1 MAGICSIFDCF
12 GGLYSLQYVMCTMMY
27 THIYIYTSINIYIYI
42 HTYRHICIYI
52 YICGK
57 ATFVSLMPFG
67 TLFRAYGHS
76 LTCSC
81 PYE

>member
-27 THIYIYTSINIYIYI
+27 TDIFHTSINISTYIYI
-42 HTYRHICIYI
+42 YMYIYI

-67 TLFRAYGHS
+67 TLFGAYGHS
-76 LTCSC
+76 LTRSC
-81 PYE
+81 PYVWQ